1 MLEESWVLSIA
12 ACPGALDFEIDLT
25 FDKDHPELRAPRDG
39 DVVYSRRGVL
49 RFRGVSELT
58 WRGQG
63 NPPATDAS
71 GQRDW
76 GAVDSMQ
83 FAGNEYL
90 LEGDW
95 GIITLTAAGL
105 EVDMT
110 GPVD

>member
-1 MLEESWVLSIA
+1 
-12 ACPGALDFEIDLT
+12 
-25 FDKDHPELRAPRDG
+25 
-39 DVVYSRRGVL
+39 
-49 RFRGVSELT
+49 
-58 WRGQG
+58 
-63 NPPATDAS
+63 
-71 GQRDW
+71 
-76 GAVDSMQ
+76 MQ